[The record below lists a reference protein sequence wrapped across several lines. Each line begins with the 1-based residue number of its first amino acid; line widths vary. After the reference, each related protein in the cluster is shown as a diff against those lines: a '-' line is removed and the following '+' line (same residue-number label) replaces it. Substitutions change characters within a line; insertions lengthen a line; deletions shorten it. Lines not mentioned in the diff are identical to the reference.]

1 LYISPLDNRAV
12 QYAEKDA
19 YGDQTVG
26 GVKTYLSLVAWFLD
40 VADLEED
47 TMFQLL
53 HDLQARLPDE

>member
-1 LYISPLDNRAV
+1 LYISPLDNRTV

-19 YGDQTVG
+19 YVA
-26 GVKTYLSLVAWFLD
+26 TYLSLVAWFLD

-47 TMFQLL
+47 TLFQLL